1 MGQDTNFA
9 AALDM
14 VRETARE
21 IRRLEAGASDALHNR
36 GDKAAHRANLVEKCE
51 LLAGLPEQVLP
62 LLKGETPDTQKLREG
77 LQDFARRA
85 GMALDVESVFFM
97 GALLYPDDYQDGEPN
112 DLERFVMRFEAS
124 ERR

>member
-1 MGQDTNFA
+1 MEVS

-21 IRRLEAGASDALHNR
+21 IRRLEAEAHNALHSR

-51 LLAGLPEQVLP
+51 LLADLPERVEP
-62 LLKGETPDTQKLREG
+62 LLKGDAPAARTLREG

-85 GMALDVESVFFM
+85 NMALDVDSVFFM

-112 DLERFVMRFEAS
+112 DLERFLTRFE
-124 ERR
+124 

>member
-1 MGQDTNFA
+1 MEHNTEFVT
-9 AALDM
+9 ALDM

-21 IRRLEAGASDALHNR
+21 IRRLEAKAQDALLNR

-51 LLAGLPEQVLP
+51 LLADLPERVEPHLQGDAP
-62 LLKGETPDTQKLREG
+62 RAQKLREG
-77 LQDFARRA
+77 VRDFARRA

-112 DLERFVMRFEAS
+112 DLERFVMRFQKG
-124 ERR
+124 